1 MRRLLMWTSKLP
13 RTDKNIFHLAKSSYY
28 KDCIDTLIRSG
39 TYLQFNNKWNTECTE
54 CWGGHLLCQ
63 IKNHWSDATQVSR
76 ASKHREVWCV
86 ELQTQPDARPRSEV
100 AADSWW
106 SPIRFKL
113 LTQGVGAVL
122 PQEWS
127 EEIRCLKVSV
137 QASLTPA
144 TGFGLFPKQRK
155 YRMWSNVKC
164 LSISSWD
171 LKK

>member
-1 MRRLLMWTSKLP
+1 MRRPLMWTSKLP

-28 KDCIDTLIRSG
+28 KNCIDTLIRSG
-39 TYLQFNNKWNTECTE
+39 TCMQFNNKQMKHRMLRRSEQIGN
-54 CWGGHLLCQ
+54 LLSQ
-63 IKNHWSDATQVSR
+63 IKNQWSDATQVSW

-86 ELQTQPDARPRSEV
+86 WCVALHTQPDARPGAE
-100 AADSWW
+100 DSWW

-122 PQEWS
+122 PQEWT

-155 YRMWSNVKC
+155 CRMWSNVKC
-164 LSISSWD
+164 LSIPP
-171 LKK
+171 